1 MPVALMPIAEH
12 GVNTYGLTLAANP
25 EVAQQK
31 PDMVKAFLRATVR
44 SVAETVRD
52 PAGAVA
58 AVAAAADEI
67 DTKRE
72 SKVLEHTIPYW
83 KSAETETSGFG
94 SQSEQRWRDSI
105 EVARKLGLIESAL
118 RPEDVFSNGYLT
130 R

>member
-1 MPVALMPIAEH
+1 MRAGMWVRAEE
-12 GVNTYGLTLAANP
+12 TPY
-25 EVAQQK
+25 
-31 PDMVKAFLRATVR
+31 MVKAFLGATVR
-44 SVAETVRD
+44 SVTETVRD
-52 PAGAVA
+52 PAGPVA

-67 DTKRE
+67 DAKRE

-118 RPEDVFSNGYLT
+118 RPQDVFTDSYLA